1 MIHERAELPRNRG
14 VNSRDRRIMQYAYQ
28 EWMSPHAIV
37 GMMIATVCVLGGF
50 VFIGPMGTYDA
61 FTPLQRLGFGSLCAF
76 FGAPLFFAMDVVTLY
91 FMRFRSA
98 LEVGLA
104 VTMAALFVALP
115 CAAVIS
121 TVETL
126 VHADYSADAGLLRAY
141 ILAATFGVA
150 CSLLFLYVVY
160 QRIKRTAGLAMPAA
174 GGSGALAVAAGEGN
188 EATADAAAS
197 ADPLP
202 DAGGTDNVTGQLDVQ
217 RGADEAEDDG
227 AGSPEPARVRSNGT
241 PPMAPA
247 ATESEE
253 SDPSGAPPKTEAPSG
268 TRAVDGSQQLTAKRG
283 DGEPHAAFLALLP
296 RKLGTDLIYLKS
308 EDHYVEVHTSVGST
322 LIKMRFADAVAELGE
337 YGIQV
342 HRSYWVATR
351 HVRRLVKSGKRR
363 MVRLNGGHELPVSAS
378 YLSAVRAAVPH

>member
-14 VNSRDRRIMQYAYQ
+14 ANSRDRRIMQYAYQ

-76 FGAPLFFAMDVVTLY
+76 FGAPIFFAMDVVTLY

-126 VHADYSADAGLLRAY
+126 VHADYSADAGLLRGY
-141 ILAATFGVA
+141 ILAATLGVA

-227 AGSPEPARVRSNGT
+227 AGSPEPARLRSNGT

-268 TRAVDGSQQLTAKRG
+268 TGAVDGSQQLTAERG
-283 DGEPHAAFLALLP
+283 DGEPARRVP
-296 RKLGTDLIYLKS
+296 GTTAPQAGHRPYLS
-308 EDHYVEVHTSVGST
+308 QERGP
-322 LIKMRFADAVAELGE
+322 LR
-337 YGIQV
+337 
-342 HRSYWVATR
+342 RSPYQ
-351 HVRRLVKSGKRR
+351 RRLHPHQDALRGRGRGARR
-363 MVRLNGGHELPVSAS
+363 IRNPGAPQLLGRYAP
-378 YLSAVRAAVPH
+378 RATIGEER